1 MAVNKELDMA
11 AIKLHMEALDKSV
24 AAVVAAAVATKL
36 VREALDRAQAKSRP
50 RAVVAAVTKLHKEL
64 LARLVN
70 SVVVRRRRKGK
81 CRKVAAVAAAVVA
94 AAAIKLVK
102 GVA

>member
-11 AIKLHMEALDKSV
+11 AIKLHREALDKS
-24 AAVVAAAVATKL
+24 VAAAVATKL

-70 SVVVRRRRKGK
+70 SGAVRRRRKGK
-81 CRKVAAVAAAVVA
+81 CRKVAAVAAAVAA
-94 AAAIKLVK
+94 AAAIKLAK
-102 GVA
+102 GVP